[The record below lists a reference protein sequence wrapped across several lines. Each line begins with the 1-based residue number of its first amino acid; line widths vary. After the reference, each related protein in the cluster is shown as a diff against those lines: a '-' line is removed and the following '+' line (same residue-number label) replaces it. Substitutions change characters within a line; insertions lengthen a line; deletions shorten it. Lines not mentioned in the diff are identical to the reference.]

1 MLGLRASR
9 GLHRRLAGLSLIC
22 HEELVYALRLFL
34 PCQKTG
40 QQLGTISLTVS
51 EAGKQRLISHSLS
64 VRGDRQ
70 AQDLQWGLSNPAEKS
85 HRAKLTHRGKSQ
97 NKSSACFALIFEK
110 TLSEF
115 KYVAYDVK
123 RKCLSPHHPSR
134 YFQIDQL
141 IPIFYII
148 KILVWEEFCSVLSEV
163 GIT

>member
-1 MLGLRASR
+1 MLGLRASW

-85 HRAKLTHRGKSQ
+85 HRVKLTHRGKSQ
-97 NKSSACFALIFEK
+97 NKSSACFALIFK
-110 TLSEF
+110 KDTF
-115 KYVAYDVK
+115 
-123 RKCLSPHHPSR
+123 R
-134 YFQIDQL
+134 I
-141 IPIFYII
+141 
-148 KILVWEEFCSVLSEV
+148 
-163 GIT
+163 

>member
-1 MLGLRASR
+1 MLGLRASW

-85 HRAKLTHRGKSQ
+85 HRVKLTHHGKSQ
-97 NKSSACFALIFEK
+97 NKSSACFAFIFK
-110 TLSEF
+110 KDTF
-115 KYVAYDVK
+115 
-123 RKCLSPHHPSR
+123 R
-134 YFQIDQL
+134 I
-141 IPIFYII
+141 
-148 KILVWEEFCSVLSEV
+148 
-163 GIT
+163 

>member
-1 MLGLRASR
+1 MLGLHASW

-51 EAGKQRLISHSLS
+51 EARKQRLISHSLS

-85 HRAKLTHRGKSQ
+85 HRVKLTHHGKSQ
-97 NKSSACFALIFEK
+97 NKSSACFALIFK
-110 TLSEF
+110 KRHFQNLNMLLMMSKGNSFHPTIPVDISKSISWF
-115 KYVAYDVK
+115 PYVTSSKYLCGRNSALFC
-123 RKCLSPHHPSR
+123 RK
-134 YFQIDQL
+134 
-141 IPIFYII
+141 
-148 KILVWEEFCSVLSEV
+148 WE
-163 GIT
+163 